1 VETPP
6 RTGQTGGMHI
16 MTVCLGNIC
25 RSPAAEAVL
34 VRRLDEAGLDD
45 VTVSSAGTSDYHLGE
60 PPHVMSSA
68 EGEARGYAFTTVGAQ
83 FAVED
88 FDAADLILVM
98 DGANEQ
104 DVRALARSTDDGTK
118 VVRLGA
124 FASDAA
130 EQGVR
135 DVPDPY
141 GLPERAFASM
151 YDQIEDAVDGLVRAL
166 QDGTL
171 QQVVDAQH
179 ATGTHEH
186 DAV

>member
-1 VETPP
+1 
-6 RTGQTGGMHI
+6 

-34 VRRLDEAGLDD
+34 ARRLHEAGLDD

-60 PPHVMSSA
+60 PPHAMSSA
-68 EGEARGYAFTTVGAQ
+68 EGEARGYAFTSVGAQ
-83 FAVED
+83 FTVED

-104 DVRALARSTDDGTK
+104 DVRALARDVDDETK
-118 VVRLGA
+118 VLRLGA
-124 FASDAA
+124 FASDVA
-130 EQGVR
+130 ERGVR

-141 GLPERAFASM
+141 GLPESAFVSM

-166 QDGTL
+166 RDPSRPRVSAGPGASGARSGPGT
-171 QQVVDAQH
+171 A
-179 ATGTHEH
+179 
-186 DAV
+186 

>member
-1 VETPP
+1 
-6 RTGQTGGMHI
+6 MHI

-34 VRRLDEAGLDD
+34 VHRLREAGLDG
-45 VTVSSAGTSDYHLGE
+45 VTVSSAGTSDYHLGK
-60 PPHVMSSA
+60 PPHAMSSA
-68 EGEARGYAFTTVGAQ
+68 EGEARGYAFTSVGAQ

-98 DGANEQ
+98 DGANEA
-104 DVRALARSTDDGTK
+104 DVRALARSTDDETK

-124 FASDAA
+124 FASDVA
-130 EQGVR
+130 ERGVR

-141 GLPERAFASM
+141 GLPESAFVSM
-151 YDQIEDAVDGLVRAL
+151 YDQIEDAVDGLVRAVK
-166 QDGTL
+166 DGRL
-171 QQVVDAQH
+171 EQVVEAEHTDRAH
-179 ATGTHEH
+179 GAEEH